1 MRGQDAAWNA
11 VPIAGDDQRPL
22 PDARGYV
29 SRCAEGKRQCPEA
42 WAVHGRSGCHA
53 AGTRRTP
60 PICAQLDRCG
70 QRADAL
76 GWPDGSGVS
85 GLMTRPPSKQVKK
98 TQLPRNGLRPEVARW
113 ATRVVAE
120 ERQMLRDGT
129 LTRLIELGKR
139 RRRQL
144 ERSQPKT

>member
-1 MRGQDAAWNA
+1 M
-11 VPIAGDDQRPL
+11 
-22 PDARGYV
+22 
-29 SRCAEGKRQCPEA
+29 
-42 WAVHGRSGCHA
+42 
-53 AGTRRTP
+53 TP
-60 PICAQLDRCG
+60 PLA
-70 QRADAL
+70 
-76 GWPDGSGVS
+76 
-85 GLMTRPPSKQVKK
+85 KQVKK

-120 ERQMLRDGT
+120 ERQMLREGT